1 MKTWRTIQ
9 KIAVA
14 VGMSYGLW
22 LGTNVNA
29 TDADSRNAFVIIALS
44 AIIQYHLCRIRR
56 IPQLF
61 RNGLFSKPEFPLSCG
76 SGRLPGS
83 MPGLAQ
89 IKEKS
94 F

>member
-1 MKTWRTIQ
+1 MKTWRRIQ

-44 AIIQYHLCRIRR
+44 AIIAISL
-56 IPQLF
+56 
-61 RNGLFSKPEFPLSCG
+61 
-76 SGRLPGS
+76 
-83 MPGLAQ
+83 MPDKTYTATV
-89 IKEKS
+89 
-94 F
+94 

>member
-44 AIIQYHLCRIRR
+44 ANIAISL
-56 IPQLF
+56 
-61 RNGLFSKPEFPLSCG
+61 
-76 SGRLPGS
+76 
-83 MPGLAQ
+83 MPDKTDTATV
-89 IKEKS
+89 
-94 F
+94 

>member
-44 AIIQYHLCRIRR
+44 AIIAISLM
-56 IPQLF
+56 
-61 RNGLFSKPEFPLSCG
+61 SDKTDT
-76 SGRLPGS
+76 
-83 MPGLAQ
+83 ATV
-89 IKEKS
+89 
-94 F
+94 

>member
-1 MKTWRTIQ
+1 MKTWRRIQ

-44 AIIQYHLCRIRR
+44 A
-56 IPQLF
+56 
-61 RNGLFSKPEFPLSCG
+61 G
-76 SGRLPGS
+76 
-83 MPGLAQ
+83 
-89 IKEKS
+89 
-94 F
+94 

>member
-44 AIIQYHLCRIRR
+44 AIIAISL
-56 IPQLF
+56 
-61 RNGLFSKPEFPLSCG
+61 
-76 SGRLPGS
+76 
-83 MPGLAQ
+83 MPDKTDTATV
-89 IKEKS
+89 
-94 F
+94 

>member
-22 LGTNVNA
+22 LGTNVDA

-44 AIIQYHLCRIRR
+44 AIMAISLY
-56 IPQLF
+56 
-61 RNGLFSKPEFPLSCG
+61 
-76 SGRLPGS
+76 
-83 MPGLAQ
+83 MPDKTDAATV
-89 IKEKS
+89 
-94 F
+94 

>member
-1 MKTWRTIQ
+1 MKTWRRIQ

-44 AIIQYHLCRIRR
+44 AIIAISL
-56 IPQLF
+56 
-61 RNGLFSKPEFPLSCG
+61 
-76 SGRLPGS
+76 
-83 MPGLAQ
+83 MPD
-89 IKEKS
+89 KTDTTTV
-94 F
+94 